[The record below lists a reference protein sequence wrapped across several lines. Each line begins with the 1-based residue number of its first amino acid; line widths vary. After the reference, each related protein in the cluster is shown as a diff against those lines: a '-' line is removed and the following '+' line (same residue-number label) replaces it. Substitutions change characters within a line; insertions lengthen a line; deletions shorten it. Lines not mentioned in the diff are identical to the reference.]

1 MDPAFSVHV
10 DDGVDMRN
18 TMVVVGCPGTGLV
31 GATAAKHLVS
41 ALDMKCVGSIR
52 AAHLP
57 PVALVR
63 EGRANH
69 PIRIYYAAGHTVIQ
83 ARPERLVVV
92 DVERQP
98 RPDEERPLAE
108 AIVAWAKTAGCHT
121 VVVPGGVSV
130 TDEAL
135 DDKVW
140 GCAATTEGVE
150 MLRRVNVELFEGVVG
165 GLAAGILNA
174 GEAEGMETL
183 CLLAEAAPGF
193 PDAHA
198 AARIVKLLDSMT
210 LAFLLPD
217 EPLVK
222 QAERIEQELRASLEL
237 MEARRDHVGMKRKG

>member
-1 MDPAFSVHV
+1 VDPAFSVHV
-10 DDGVDMRN
+10 DDGVDLRN

-31 GATAAKHLVS
+31 GATAAKHLIS

-52 AAHLP
+52 AAHQP

-63 EGRANH
+63 GGRASH
-69 PIRIYYAAGHTVIQ
+69 PIRIYYVSGQTVIQ
-83 ARPERLVVV
+83 SRAERIAVV

-98 RPDEERPLAE
+98 HPSEELPLAA
-108 AIVAWAKTAGCHT
+108 AIVTWARDAGCHT

-140 GCAATTEGVE
+140 GCASSPEGVE
-150 MLRRVNVELFEGVVG
+150 MLRRMQVELLDGVVG

-174 GEAEGMETL
+174 GEAEDIETL
-183 CLLAEAAPGF
+183 CFLAEAAPGY

-217 EPLVK
+217 QPLVAE
-222 QAERIEQELRASLEL
+222 AERIEKELRASLEL
-237 MEARRDHVGMKRKG
+237 MDATRGHSGLRRKG

>member
-1 MDPAFSVHV
+1 MDPTFSVHV
-10 DDGVDMRN
+10 DDGVDLRN

-52 AAHLP
+52 AAHQP
-57 PVALVR
+57 PMALVR
-63 EGRANH
+63 DGRAYH

-83 ARPERLVVV
+83 SRAERIAVV

-98 RPDEERPLAE
+98 HPGEELPLAA
-108 AIVAWAKTAGCHT
+108 AIVAWAREAGCHT

-140 GCAATTEGVE
+140 GCASSPEGVE
-150 MLRRVNVELFEGVVG
+150 MLRRLNVELFEGVVG

-174 GEAEGMETL
+174 GESDEVETL
-183 CLLAEAAPGF
+183 CFLAEAAPGF

-217 EPLVK
+217 EPLVQ

-237 MEARRDHVGMKRKG
+237 MDARRGHTGLRRKG